1 MYFTVN
7 SFYVGLITGTV
18 VGISLTLYAIKN
30 RVFRNK
36 LSSVDDKSGL
46 GDVQQNAEVYKMAL
60 LVRHDLKMGKG
71 KVAAQVR

>member
-36 LSSVDDKSGL
+36 LSSVDDKSGH
-46 GDVQQNAEVYKMAL
+46 GDVQQNAEEYKMAL